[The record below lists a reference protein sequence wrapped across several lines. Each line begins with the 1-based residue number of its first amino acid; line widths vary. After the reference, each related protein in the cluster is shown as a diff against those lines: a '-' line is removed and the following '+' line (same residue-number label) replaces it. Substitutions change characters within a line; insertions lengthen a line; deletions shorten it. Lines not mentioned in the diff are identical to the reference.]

1 MMLTKPTPAR
11 QNLSRLLREAT
22 LAFAALSP
30 KQQAAYR
37 EAQRLLAE
45 AAVSAELAMGT
56 DADEARWKKERGF

>member
-11 QNLSRLLREAT
+11 QNLSRLLRESI

-30 KQQAAYR
+30 EQQAAYR
-37 EAQRLLAE
+37 KAQRQRW
-45 AAVSAELAMGT
+45 VRAELAMGT